1 MSHISFATGWT
12 PSLRGNA
19 LRACLLIADLERF
32 DIRLDARKDL
42 EKAWTLAELSEVMDK
57 APLASRALME
67 SVVAVWR
74 LQGFSEQGEDDE
86 NWKDHVEVWLVSLN
100 NFETSS
106 LFNLQDSRRAITLG
120 AEGVL
125 LRE

>member
-42 EKAWTLAELSEVMDK
+42 EKAWMLAELSEVMDK

>member
-1 MSHISFATGWT
+1 MSHISFAAGWT

-19 LRACLLIADLERF
+19 LRACSLIADLEKL
-32 DIRLDARKDL
+32 DIRPDARKDS

-57 APLASRALME
+57 VPLASRALME

-86 NWKDHVEVWLVSLN
+86 NWKDHVEAWLVSLN

-106 LFNLQDSRRAITLG
+106 WFNLRDSRRAIRSYVTQS
-120 AEGVL
+120 
-125 LRE
+125 RYP

>member
-1 MSHISFATGWT
+1 MSHISFAAGWT

-19 LRACLLIADLERF
+19 LRACSLIADLERF
-32 DIRLDARKDL
+32 DIRPDARKDS
-42 EKAWTLAELSEVMDK
+42 EKAWTLAELGEVMDK

-86 NWKDHVEVWLVSLN
+86 SWKDHVEAWLVSLN

-106 LFNLQDSRRAITLG
+106 WFNLRDSRRTIRSFVTQS
-120 AEGVL
+120 
-125 LRE
+125 RYP